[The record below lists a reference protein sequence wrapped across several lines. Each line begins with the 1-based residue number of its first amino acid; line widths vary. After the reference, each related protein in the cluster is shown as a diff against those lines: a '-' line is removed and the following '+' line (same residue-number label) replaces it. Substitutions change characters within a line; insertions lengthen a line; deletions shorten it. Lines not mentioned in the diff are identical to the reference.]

1 MNSTMQALDWVIV
14 AGCVALLTAFSLRT
28 VRYMRGVA
36 DFLAANRSAGRY
48 MLTLAGG
55 MSGFGAISAVAVFE
69 QYYAAGFPTI
79 WWSWLSIP
87 ASVVVALT
95 GWVYYRFR
103 ETRCLT
109 LAQFFEVR
117 YSRRFR
123 IFAALVVWISGI
135 ANFGIFPYVASN
147 FFVYF
152 CGLPETI
159 ALGAITI
166 KTYIPIVILTTGM
179 ALAYTA
185 IGGQITVMITDCVQ
199 GMFAGVVFLVFCL
212 YLLSRFAW
220 PDIMI
225 AVQEAPV
232 IAVQEEAAAAA
243 EQNLE
248 DAEKVLEHARST
260 AAGLG
265 AAEGAAALAKA
276 GEKAAELKKVAAEK
290 RLLANDRSAQEEEAS
305 QRSMINPYKTSK
317 VDSFSLWFFLILVF
331 NIFYGAMSWQGSQAY
346 QSSGISPHESKMGGI
361 IALWRMLIQIVAIVL
376 LAVCALT
383 WLTQP
388 QFAGEAAV
396 ANETL
401 AALQAGDTPQLAVQQ
416 RVPIALTHML
426 PTGLRGLFCVLMMFL
441 LVTTQDTYLHSWG
454 SIFVQDVVLPLRK
467 KAFTPARHVW
477 ALRWSIAF
485 VALFSLV
492 FATFYK
498 PNEFIQMYFAITGAI
513 ISGLGPV
520 IIGGLY
526 WKRGGSLAAWVT
538 VALGAGASLAFLFI
552 RQLADVLKA
561 RFGPG
566 GISDAIDYI
575 NGVNSQYQ
583 WFFIMMACVVSYVL
597 FSLIRLR
604 KPFDM
609 DRLLHRGAY
618 DTKGD
623 HVKAEDA
630 STSIWVKIFAI
641 TEEFSFTDRILAIA
655 LVVWNFGWLAVFVVA
670 TIYNYTVSQLTDDW
684 WSGFW
689 RFWIWMQIAIGIP
702 ATIWFTCGGI
712 MDLKRV
718 FHRLATIQRDDRD
731 DGRVVDHHL
740 PSDDPEERSPEI

>member
-1 MNSTMQALDWVIV
+1 MNSTMQALDWLIV
-14 AGCVALLTAFSLRT
+14 AGCVVLLTAFSLRT
-28 VRYMRGVA
+28 ARYMKGVA

-69 QYYAAGFPTI
+69 QYYAAGFPTV
-79 WWSWLSIP
+79 WWSWLAIP

-123 IFAALVVWISGI
+123 IFAALVVWVSGI

-152 CGLPETI
+152 CGLPETL
-159 ALGAITI
+159 AFGGMTI
-166 KTYIPIVILTTGM
+166 PTFLPIVLLTTGM

-199 GMFAGVVFLVFCL
+199 GMFAGIAFLIFCI

-232 IAVQEEAAAAA
+232 IAVQEEAVAAA
-243 EQNLE
+243 EAKRE
-248 DAEKVLEHARST
+248 EAAKVLEHART
-260 AAGLG
+260 DGAGMD
-265 AAEGAAALAKA
+265 ADEAAAVLARA
-276 GEKAAELKKVAAEK
+276 EKRAAELQEEAAEK
-290 RLLANDRSAQEEEAS
+290 QELADNRTAQEEEAS
-305 QRSMINPYKTSK
+305 QRSMINPYKTSR
-317 VDSFSLWFFLILVF
+317 VDSFNLWFFLILVF

-361 IALWRMLIQIVAIVL
+361 IALWRMLIQIVAIIL
-376 LAVCALT
+376 LAICALT

-388 QFAGEAAV
+388 QYAGEAAA

-401 AALQAGDTPQLAVQQ
+401 AMLQAGDTPQLAVQQ
-416 RVPIALTHML
+416 RVPIALAHML
-426 PTGLRGLFCVLMMFL
+426 PVGLRGLFCVLMMFL

-467 KAFTPARHVW
+467 TAFTPEHHVR

-485 VALFSLV
+485 VAAFSLV
-492 FATFYK
+492 FAALYT

-513 ISGLGPV
+513 IAGLGPAIV
-520 IIGGLY
+520 GGLY
-526 WKRGGSLAAWVT
+526 WSRGGTLAAWVT
-538 VALGAGASLAFLFI
+538 VALGALASLAFLFI
-552 RQLADVLKA
+552 RQLADFLKTL
-561 RFGPG
+561 FGPG
-566 GISDAIDYI
+566 GMSAMVDTI
-575 NGVNSQYQ
+575 NNVNSQYQ
-583 WFFIMMACVVSYVL
+583 WFLIMMVCVVSYIL
-597 FSLIRLR
+597 FSLVRIRQ
-604 KPFDM
+604 PFDM

-641 TEEFSFTDRILAIA
+641 TEEFSLADRILAIA
-655 LVVWNFGWLAVFVVA
+655 LVVWNFGWLAVFIVA
-670 TIYNYTVSQLTDDW
+670 TIYNYTVAPLSDAW
-684 WSGFW
+684 WERFW
-689 RFWIWMQIAIGIP
+689 QFWIWLQIAIGVP
-702 ATIWFTCGGI
+702 ATVWFTIGGI
-712 MDLKRV
+712 QDLKRV
-718 FHRLATIQRDDRD
+718 FHRLATIQRDHRD
-731 DGRVVDHHL
+731 DGRVVDHRL
-740 PSDDPEERSPEI
+740 LADEPEEG